1 MECTLM
7 MMPTAMLL
15 VPALKDRTAL
25 GMVPYLHI
33 CDRQK
38 MWLKFSIAAQALI
51 GLKEKKVS

>member
-7 MMPTAMLL
+7 MMPIVMLL

-25 GMVPYLHI
+25 GMVPYLRI

-38 MWLKFSIAAQALI
+38 MWLRFSIAVQAPI